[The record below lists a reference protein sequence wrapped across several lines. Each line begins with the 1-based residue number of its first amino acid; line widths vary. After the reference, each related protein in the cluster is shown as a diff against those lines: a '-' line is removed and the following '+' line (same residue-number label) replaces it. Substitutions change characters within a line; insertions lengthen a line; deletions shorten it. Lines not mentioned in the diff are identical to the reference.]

1 MYTIF
6 LSSTFNDMQNE
17 RDAFHRVI
25 LPRLN
30 GVLAE
35 YGQSAQLCD
44 LRWGVDTS
52 GDGEAES
59 TRKILDVCFDS
70 IKTSIPFFSS
80 ASVTAVRVLSDP
92 PTRKPRSLV
101 ICASEDIF
109 TPPMP
114 IKKMLLHSASIF
126 CMAFAPKCVFSVDI
140 RLSPVIL
147 RLVTDL

>member
-25 LPRLN
+25 LPHVN
-30 GVLAE
+30 GTLAE

-59 TRKILDVCFDS
+59 TR
-70 IKTSIPFFSS
+70 TSPAAICPSCKRCSRIFLRRC
-80 ASVTAVRVLSDP
+80 TAPSR
-92 PTRKPRSLV
+92 
-101 ICASEDIF
+101 A
-109 TPPMP
+109 
-114 IKKMLLHSASIF
+114 
-126 CMAFAPKCVFSVDI
+126 
-140 RLSPVIL
+140 
-147 RLVTDL
+147 

>member
-70 IKTSIPFFSS
+70 IKTSIPFFVVMLGDRYGWVPP
-80 ASVTAVRVLSDP
+80 ADVCGRVIA
-92 PTRKPRSLV
+92 RYY
-101 ICASEDIF
+101 
-109 TPPMP
+109 M
-114 IKKMLLHSASIF
+114 
-126 CMAFAPKCVFSVDI
+126 
-140 RLSPVIL
+140 
-147 RLVTDL
+147 